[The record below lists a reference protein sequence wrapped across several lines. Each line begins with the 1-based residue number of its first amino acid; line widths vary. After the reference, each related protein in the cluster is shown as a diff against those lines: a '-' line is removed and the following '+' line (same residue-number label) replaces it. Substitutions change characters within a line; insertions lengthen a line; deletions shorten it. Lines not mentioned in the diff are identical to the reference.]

1 MYSFL
6 PVQRL
11 DWWQFAYLWFDER
24 GVAHFRLLI
33 RVGFGGAMSPRRFQ
47 SVSVII
53 TKLAREWQREFDR
66 EHPPH
71 DAVRRWRR
79 DRERLQTAG
88 ELPAGGG
95 QTEPATAGVYIDD
108 LAGGCVDDDV
118 DMPRTLRGVHVADV
132 DLGELSAFAVGGAP
146 LRRGS
151 RAAAHCI
158 LAIAAVRAFGLE
170 ETPGKTEGGDVF
182 VNLGLRLRL
191 RDGAIDCPPP
201 KRRILLEH
209 LGRWR
214 ATVER
219 CEPFERRMAE
229 RLVGRLS
236 NLTQVFPELLEHMSA
251 GHRAANAGY
260 VHGGVR
266 RLLATVPVGAG
277 SLMHT
282 GLAQLLPHA
291 IGLIEGNEG
300 VPLAPRARFASPD
313 DPDVLTVTTDASGKD
328 GIGGWATLGA
338 DDRRPV
344 VVSAPWPSWA
354 REARRQFD
362 LEPPLRTPGAPLLS
376 MPAAEL
382 FATWAVAEAA
392 ATRKRPRAIIAVGDC
407 DPAADA
413 LDSASSGTP
422 QMSVLLAAARE
433 RIKFWLAVSIP
444 REWNVDA
451 DRLSHPSRVDE
462 VLADARAAGLHPD
475 LVAVPDHC
483 WSVLRDAT
491 LRAAMA

>member
-1 MYSFL
+1 M
-6 PVQRL
+6 
-11 DWWQFAYLWFDER
+11 
-24 GVAHFRLLI
+24 
-33 RVGFGGAMSPRRFQ
+33 
-47 SVSVII
+47 
-53 TKLAREWQREFDR
+53 
-66 EHPPH
+66 
-71 DAVRRWRR
+71 RRWRR

-88 ELPAGGG
+88 ELPAGVG

-266 RLLATVPVGAG
+266 RLLTTVPVGAG